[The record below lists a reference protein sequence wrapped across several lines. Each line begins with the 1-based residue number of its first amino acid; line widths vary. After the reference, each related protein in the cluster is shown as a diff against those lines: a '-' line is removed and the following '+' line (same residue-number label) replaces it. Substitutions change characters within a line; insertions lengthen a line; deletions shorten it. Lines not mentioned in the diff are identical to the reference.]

1 MSAGKCTSRQNP
13 EEDAGYSPASLF
25 AFYARERLSQNLERG
40 WQSPAPVSLLSLFL
54 QPRLYWS
61 V

>member
-40 WQSPAPVSLLSLFL
+40 WQ
-54 QPRLYWS
+54 
-61 V
+61 